1 MHVESSKDNFRDQ
14 VRSFTFWGLRIE
26 LLVGLVASTLTHLS
40 HLPGLTDVNLWL
52 VRVDDISLFLTTSI

>member
-26 LLVGLVASTLTHLS
+26 LLVGLVLTHLS
-40 HLPGLTDVNLWL
+40 HLSGLTDVNLWL
-52 VRVDDISLFLTTSI
+52 VRVDGISLFLTTSV